1 MGVIAEP
8 IAQRPSKVRVTQ
20 LASPARSGAT
30 FQEFIS
36 SLPDIFAG
44 RDLRTIAARIVEARR
59 RQRAVVVSC
68 GGHVV
73 KCGLAPV
80 LISLME
86 EGLITALVVNGAL
99 AIHDAELALFGAT
112 SEDVVR
118 GLQTG
123 SFGMATETAG
133 FYNAA
138 IARARDE
145 GLGAGEALG
154 HALLEQ
160 DAPHQA
166 QSLLAAGYRLNI
178 PVTVHIAIGTDIVHM
193 HPGADGAALGETSL
207 RDFRILTAAMRNLSG
222 GGVLLNL
229 GSAVVLPEV
238 LLKAIALLRNE
249 TTDFSRFLGVNFDF
263 IQQYR
268 SNQQV
273 VTRVQAIG
281 GEGIALT
288 GHHEIMI
295 PLLAFAVLEEWRGQ
309 QP

>member
-133 FYNAA
+133 KL
-138 IARARDE
+138 AR
-145 GLGAGEALG
+145 
-154 HALLEQ
+154 
-160 DAPHQA
+160 
-166 QSLLAAGYRLNI
+166 
-178 PVTVHIAIGTDIVHM
+178 
-193 HPGADGAALGETSL
+193 
-207 RDFRILTAAMRNLSG
+207 
-222 GGVLLNL
+222 
-229 GSAVVLPEV
+229 SAE
-238 LLKAIALLRNE
+238 K
-249 TTDFSRFLGVNFDF
+249 
-263 IQQYR
+263 
-268 SNQQV
+268 
-273 VTRVQAIG
+273 
-281 GEGIALT
+281 
-288 GHHEIMI
+288 
-295 PLLAFAVLEEWRGQ
+295 
-309 QP
+309 